1 MPPSTAPR
9 SHLHTF
15 KSVPAFALLLL
26 ALIAAMALGCSSEPT
41 RIVKDYLNQENC
53 LDRTKF
59 ILDPEA
65 NRPVL
70 AEYYKGQKD
79 CVKSFEALK
88 AEGCDKLADGDYCS
102 VEVVSEKNNKDYYHL
117 KKTADGLKIDWRSSV
132 GYNPVSFAAFQAQRS
147 RKPQIFRVWA
157 KLTSYYNFDYND
169 AEKTHQSIEL
179 RDKNRALL
187 TGYIRRTTPTAP
199 ALLEVLKDGDSHPVI
214 VELRYLSDSGE
225 TSVVEIERFL
235 AERWRQQPE
244 EVAPSAE
251 R

>member
-1 MPPSTAPR
+1 MLRP
-9 SHLHTF
+9 
-15 KSVPAFALLLL
+15 LLIVVLVGL
-26 ALIAAMALGCSSEPT
+26 LGCSKDPT
-41 RIVKDYLNQENC
+41 RIVKDYLSQENC

-70 AEYYKGQKD
+70 AEHYKDQKS
-79 CVKSFEALK
+79 CVKPFESLK

-102 VEVVSEKNNKDYYHL
+102 VEAVFGKNDTDYYHL

-132 GYNPVSFAAFQAQRS
+132 GYNPVSLAAFQAQRS
-147 RKPQIFRVWA
+147 TKPHLFRVWA

-169 AEKTHQSIEL
+169 AAKTHESVDL
-179 RDKNRALL
+179 RGKNRAHL
-187 TGYIRRTTPTAP
+187 TGYIRRNSPTAA
-199 ALLEVLKDGDSHPVI
+199 ALLDVLKDGDSHGVI
-214 VELRYLSDSGE
+214 VELRYLPNSRDASG
-225 TSVVEIERFL
+225 VEIERFV

-244 EVAPSAE
+244 EIAQGAG